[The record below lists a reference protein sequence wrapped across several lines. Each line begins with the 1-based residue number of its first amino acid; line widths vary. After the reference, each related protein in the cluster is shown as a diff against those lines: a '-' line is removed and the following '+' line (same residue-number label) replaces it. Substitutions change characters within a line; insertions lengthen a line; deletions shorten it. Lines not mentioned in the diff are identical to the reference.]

1 MSSRV
6 VLELTALLV
15 CGGLFRPASAAP
27 PSTSIKHPPRSI
39 RYVPERDELIN
50 QPSAIAPAYRRLKE
64 YELAFYGNRLTEF
77 RWVGRR
83 GRGGMYEFFA
93 EEAARKK
100 LDAENYRYRVG
111 ARSSRQ

>member
-1 MSSRV
+1 MASRAV
-6 VLELTALLV
+6 CGLTALLV
-15 CGGLFRPASAAP
+15 CGGLLRSASATP

-50 QPSAIAPAYRRLKE
+50 QPSAIAPAYRRSKA

-77 RWVGRR
+77 RWVGRP
-83 GRGGMYEFFA
+83 GRGGIYEFFA

-100 LDAENYRYRVG
+100 LDVKNYRYRVG
-111 ARSSRQ
+111 GRR